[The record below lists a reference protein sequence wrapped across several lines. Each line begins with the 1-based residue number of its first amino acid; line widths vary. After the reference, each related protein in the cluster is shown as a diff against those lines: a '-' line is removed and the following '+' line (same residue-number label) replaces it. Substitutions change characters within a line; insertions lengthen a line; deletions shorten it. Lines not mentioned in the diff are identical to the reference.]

1 MDLSLEVE
9 TLLFSLNDLQ
19 AITINCKLCGFPF
32 VKQRIL

>member
-19 AITINCKLCGFPF
+19 AISIIVNYVAFPS
-32 VKQRIL
+32 